1 VLLTTFAPSPDRLV
15 DRLEARGDVVRCIS
29 PEDRRVKLLELTP
42 AGRSTYEQLE
52 ALFATPP
59 AELLDAPIEDL
70 RAFARI
76 AERLGTAREVSTPA
90 PIAELTEP

>member
-1 VLLTTFAPSPDRLV
+1 
-15 DRLEARGDVVRCIS
+15 VVRCIS
-29 PEDRRVKLLELTP
+29 PDDRRVKLLELTE

-59 AELLDAPIEDL
+59 SELLDAPIEDL

-76 AERLGTAREVSTPA
+76 AERLGGVPLPSALEAASPRD
-90 PIAELTEP
+90 